1 MEKKKFLSL
10 ISCGEISSLHLYILY
25 SIISKCI
32 KDFILSFR
40 LVKEGSKSGIFG
52 ESELDS
58 HILIKSFYKY
68 MSFIIFGFAFLCFTK
83 KRNGRKKK
91 SKYVYINAKPR
102 ISHTSIIHLLAACIL
117 YVLFLELIE
126 ISYSLQFHDFD
137 LWIFNIVFALVFL
150 SIYYSI
156 KHYKHQKYSLLF
168 IFFTNFI
175 LIIIKTFYP
184 KKSNAYTVTKNF
196 FGSEWFSIAIY
207 LLYILNS
214 ILISYARVLCKV
226 LMEFKYISPYTIIG
240 LIGIIGLSFVS
251 VLIAISSKNEC
262 TGDKIYLCTIYDLNY
277 KKNETSNYYDSIN
290 IYFKNLNYNFNNYKS
305 KFWTEVFLISPL
317 NLFINFMQF
326 YYEIIL
332 IYFLN
337 PIYILISD
345 SLYYGT
351 ISLLNFIFLKN
362 KNSDNIIKFFLNLL
376 SDLFAFFGYIIYV
389 ELIEL
394 NFFGLNKNLRRV
406 IIERGNLEIPD
417 EDFPD
422 MMMIDNEE
430 EEEENENEKNDSE
443 KKDEKINE

>member
-1 MEKKKFLSL
+1 MEKKKILNL
-10 ISCGEISSLHLYILY
+10 ISIGEISSLHLYILY
-25 SIISKCI
+25 SIISKCL

-40 LVKEGSKSGIFG
+40 LVKEGSKYGIFG

-68 MSFIIFGFAFLCFTK
+68 IGFTIFGFAFLCFTK
-83 KRNGRKKK
+83 KIYRRKKK

-102 ISHTSIIHLLAACIL
+102 ITHTSIIHLLAACII
-117 YVLFLELIE
+117 YALFLELIE
-126 ISYSLQFHDFD
+126 ISYSLQFHDLD
-137 LWIFNIVFALVFL
+137 LWIFNIVFALLFL
-150 SIYYSI
+150 SIYFSI
-156 KHYKHQKYSLLF
+156 KHYNHQKYSLLF

-184 KKSNAYTVTKNF
+184 KGNNVYTVTKNF
-196 FGSEWFSIAIY
+196 FGSEWFSIVIY
-207 LLYILNS
+207 LVYILNS
-214 ILISYARVLCKV
+214 LLISYARVLGKV

-251 VLIAISSKNEC
+251 VLIAISSTNEC
-262 TGDKIYLCTIYDLNY
+262 TGDKIYLCTIFDLNY
-277 KKNETSNYYDSIN
+277 NKNETSNYYDSIN
-290 IYFKNLNYNFNNYKS
+290 IYFKNLNYNFKNNES
-305 KFWTEVFLISPL
+305 KFWTEVLLISPL

-345 SLYYGT
+345 SLYYGI

-362 KNSDNIIKFFLNLL
+362 KNSENIIKFFLNLL
-376 SDLFAFFGYIIYV
+376 SDLFAFFGYLIYV

-394 NFFGLNKNLRRV
+394 NFFGLNKNLRRI
-406 IIERGNLEIPD
+406 IIERGNLEIAD

-422 MMMIDNEE
+422 VMIDSEE
-430 EEEENENEKNDSE
+430 EEEGDEKNDSE
-443 KKDEKINE
+443 KKDEKRNE